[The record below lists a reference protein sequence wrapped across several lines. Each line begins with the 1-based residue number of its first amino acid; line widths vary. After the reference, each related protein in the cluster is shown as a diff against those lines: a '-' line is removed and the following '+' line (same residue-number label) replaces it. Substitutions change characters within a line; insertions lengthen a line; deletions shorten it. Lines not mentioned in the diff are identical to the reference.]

1 MTLAED
7 LAFALDPTAET
18 DDLLNNSGLYE
29 QNLFEFEEDA
39 DVSFVPTEPLSHED
53 LRDLMAATG
62 LDAWYTEADFAA
74 LLQEA
79 AGLPA
84 RYLVVA
90 NPLVGLRSFGLTL
103 FFRAGAHSNQNR
115 LVRLVRTWGLH
126 NPTAAQSIGQL
137 ADVDD
142 VRSIFYYEL
151 LSQLP
156 LSRYVQAQ
164 GFDDYSVMD
173 VMSMILLLVVETNPE
188 AGRDLASSIRGRAIA
203 EGISGIS
210 REVTIEVLRGT
221 QTKLIHLPGLLRM
234 MIDQPED
241 MASHDS
247 DVAWWLRGFFVDLY
261 KDRADLGLDT
271 ILGPLTF
278 ANALADEIGAP
289 RPRHFLERI
298 L

>member
-1 MTLAED
+1 MTLATD

-39 DVSFVPTEPLSHED
+39 DVSFVPTEPLSLEE
-53 LRDLMAATG
+53 LRDLMAETG

-74 LLQEA
+74 LLHEA

-90 NPLVGLRSFGLTL
+90 NPLVDLRSFGRTL
-103 FFRAGAHSNQNR
+103 FLRAGSHSNQDR

-126 NPTAAQSIGQL
+126 NPTAAQSLDQL
-137 ADVDD
+137 ADEAD
-142 VRSIFYYEL
+142 VRPIFYYEL

-156 LSRYVQAQ
+156 LSRYVQTQ
-164 GFDDYSVMD
+164 GFDDHSVMD

-188 AGRDLASSIRGRAIA
+188 AGRDLAGSLCERPLA

-210 REVTIEVLRGT
+210 REVTTAVLRGT
-221 QTKLIHLPGLLRM
+221 QTKLNHLPGLLRM

-241 MASHDS
+241 MASHNS
-247 DVAWWLRGFFVDLY
+247 DVAWWLREFFVDLY
-261 KDRADLGLDT
+261 KGRADLGLDT
-271 ILGPLTF
+271 ILGPLAF

-289 RPRHFLERI
+289 RPRHFLEQ
-298 L
+298 LL